1 MRADI
6 AMTTEQNKLVTE
18 NFGLVHACARRYSGR
33 GIEYDDLYQS
43 GCEGLVKAAAGFDS
57 SRNIRFSTYAVPAIL
72 GEIRRLFR
80 DGGSIRVSR
89 SIRDLGLKI
98 RRAESEFR
106 SSVGRD
112 PTVSELAEKLGVDA
126 ESIAEAIDA
135 ARPVISLTSERDGEE
150 VEEDIPVEQFDDMVI
165 DIIALRE
172 VISGLEK
179 IDREIIRLRYFSGKT
194 QTAVAELLGMTQVQ
208 VSRRERKI
216 IKYIRDQ
223 LSL

>member
-1 MRADI
+1 
-6 AMTTEQNKLVTE
+6 MTAEQDKLVTE
-18 NFGLVHACARRYSGR
+18 NFGLVHACARRYMGR
-33 GIEYDDLYQS
+33 GIDYDDLYQS

-80 DGGSIRVSR
+80 DGGSMRVSR

-98 RRAESEFR
+98 RRAEAEMR
-106 SSVGRD
+106 VTLGRD
-112 PTVSELAEKLGVDA
+112 PTVGELAEQLGTDA

-135 ARPVISLTSERDGEE
+135 SRPVISLTSERDGEE
-150 VEEDIPVEQFDDMVI
+150 YEEEVPVETFDDAVI

-172 VISGLEK
+172 VIAGLEK
-179 IDREIIRLRYFSGKT
+179 TDRDIIQLRYFGGKT
-194 QTAVAELLGMTQVQ
+194 QSAAAKILGMTQVQ

-216 IKYIRDQ
+216 IMQ
-223 LSL
+223 LRKQLIE